1 LLKVEVAEVVM
12 VADAAAVVVRR
23 LALVL
28 TVVWGTLRVVPV
40 VVPTMV

>member
-1 LLKVEVAEVVM
+1 LLKAEVAEVVAVEDA
-12 VADAAAVVVRR
+12 VAEVVRR

-28 TVVWGTLRVVPV
+28 TVVWGTLRVVLV